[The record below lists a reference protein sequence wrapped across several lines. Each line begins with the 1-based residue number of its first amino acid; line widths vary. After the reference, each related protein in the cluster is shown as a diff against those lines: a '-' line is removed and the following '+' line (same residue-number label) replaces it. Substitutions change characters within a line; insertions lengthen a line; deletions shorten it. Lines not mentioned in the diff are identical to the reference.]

1 MSDQTVDGIKWIEER
16 VYSIADELGIKLD
29 SPPEWDEEDL
39 NLKMAVEVRGQRKIL
54 MLWRPNIDDS
64 QGGNNP
70 PTREVQKKLHDQ
82 LFEFLQSFEAP
93 VPPKRRIGF

>member
-39 NLKMAVEVRGQRKIL
+39 NLKSAVSER
-54 MLWRPNIDDS
+54 S
-64 QGGNNP
+64 
-70 PTREVQKKLHDQ
+70 
-82 LFEFLQSFEAP
+82 
-93 VPPKRRIGF
+93 